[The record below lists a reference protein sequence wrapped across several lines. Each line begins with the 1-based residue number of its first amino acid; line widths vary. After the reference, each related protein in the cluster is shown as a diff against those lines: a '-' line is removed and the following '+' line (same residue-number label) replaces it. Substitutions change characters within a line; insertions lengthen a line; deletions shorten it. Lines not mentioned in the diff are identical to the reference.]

1 MSRYPAQI
9 ATNRLILR
17 PPMPRDA
24 AGVLDA
30 VTASYV
36 ELHRWMSWAKA
47 PFGMRKA
54 KKFCAD
60 ARSKFEEGLDFTTL
74 LILPSD
80 HEIIGCASL
89 LSRDAK
95 VPSFELTYWLHTG
108 YVGRATPPRPPRF

>member
-1 MSRYPAQI
+1 
-9 ATNRLILR
+9 
-17 PPMPRDA
+17 MPRDA

-30 VTASYV
+30 VTASCV

-47 PFGMRKA
+47 RFGMRKA